1 MIVVGITGGIG
12 SGKTTVVGF
21 FEELGVPVFIA
32 DVEAKR
38 VMNSSLEV
46 KNKIIDCFGEKA
58 YHEGKLNRAYLA
70 QKVFKDSALL
80 QQLNAI
86 VHPAVGKAFEEW
98 RKKQNHFM
106 VLYEAAIL
114 FENNRQKDCDYTILI
129 TAPKEVR
136 IQRIQKRDGSTVAEI
151 EERMNQ
157 QWSDEKKIKLA
168 DFVIK
173 NEDLIKTKQI
183 VHQIYKYLKDT
194 HKF

>member
-1 MIVVGITGGIG
+1 M
-12 SGKTTVVGF
+12 
-21 FEELGVPVFIA
+21 
-32 DVEAKR
+32 
-38 VMNSSLEV
+38 
-46 KNKIIDCFGEKA
+46 
-58 YHEGKLNRAYLA
+58 
-70 QKVFKDSALL
+70 L

-86 VHPAVGKAFEEW
+86 VHPEVGKAFKEW
-98 RKKQNHFM
+98 RNKQKHFM

-136 IQRIQKRDGSTVAEI
+136 IQRIQKRDGSTEAEI